1 MTTSDH
7 HTAML
12 DAALKLAE
20 NADRELWQPDRNE
33 QMAAIEILLA
43 SSIPT
48 DLRQLLREREFALAT
63 RKDAA

>member
-1 MTTSDH
+1 MTDH
-7 HTAML
+7 MTAMYQQ
-12 DAALKLAE
+12 ATALAE
-20 NADRELWQPDRNE
+20 VPSRELWQPDRHE

-48 DLRQLLREREFALAT
+48 ELRRLLREREFALAT

>member
-1 MTTSDH
+1 MNGHIKTMHRQS
-7 HTAML
+7 L
-12 DAALKLAE
+12 
-20 NADRELWQPDRNE
+20 ADRDLWRPDRNE

-48 DLRQLLREREFALAT
+48 ELRRLLREREFALAT